1 MKRKG
6 EGGIKRD
13 REGGRQKRKRNKN
26 VMIGEGGIKSER
38 DSMDGVRKYRERRI

>member
-13 REGGRQKRKRNKN
+13 REGGRQKRKINKKAK
-26 VMIGEGGIKSER
+26 IGTGGIK
-38 DSMDGVRKYRERRI
+38 RER